1 MEQCEH
7 ANNIL
12 SVFPTKAAYAD
23 CWQNNISLGQIKGRS
38 FLIVFEKISHGLT
51 MAKNDAAPQSLDKFD
66 RAILDLVQ
74 RDNTMPLRLMAEQ
87 VNLSTAAVQR
97 RIKRMEEVGVITG
110 NVAIVD
116 PTAVGRPIT
125 IIVEVMAER
134 TSIDALEA
142 MKAHFAVPEVQQC
155 YYVTGEVDFVLVLT
169 VASMQEYQ
177 ALARRLFAENANV
190 TWFKTIVAL
199 DRVKVGLSVPSVS
212 G

>member
-1 MEQCEH
+1 M
-7 ANNIL
+7 
-12 SVFPTKAAYAD
+12 V
-23 CWQNNISLGQIKGRS
+23 
-38 FLIVFEKISHGLT
+38 KI
-51 MAKNDAAPQSLDKFD
+51 DIAPESLDKFD

-74 RDNTMPLRLMAEQ
+74 RDNSMPLRLMAEQ

-97 RIKRMEEVGVITG
+97 RIKRMEKGGVITG

-134 TSIDALEA
+134 TSIEALEA

-199 DRVKVGLSVPSVS
+199 DRVKVGLGVPSVP

>member
-1 MEQCEH
+1 M
-7 ANNIL
+7 
-12 SVFPTKAAYAD
+12 
-23 CWQNNISLGQIKGRS
+23 IKTTATS
-38 FLIVFEKISHGLT
+38 Q
-51 MAKNDAAPQSLDKFD
+51 ALDKFD

-74 RDNTMPLRLMAEQ
+74 CDNTMALRLIAEQ

-97 RIKRMEEVGVITG
+97 RLKRMEEGGVITG

-134 TSIDALEA
+134 TSLEALEA

-177 ALARRLFAENANV
+177 ALARRLFAQNTNV

-199 DRVKVGLSVPSVS
+199 DRVKVGLDVPSGV

>member
-1 MEQCEH
+1 M
-7 ANNIL
+7 
-12 SVFPTKAAYAD
+12 
-23 CWQNNISLGQIKGRS
+23 IKTTATS
-38 FLIVFEKISHGLT
+38 Q
-51 MAKNDAAPQSLDKFD
+51 ALDKFD

-74 RDNTMPLRLMAEQ
+74 RDNTMALRLIAEQ

-97 RIKRMEEVGVITG
+97 RLKRMEEGGVITG

-134 TSIDALEA
+134 TSLEALEA

-177 ALARRLFAENANV
+177 ALARRLFAENTNV

-199 DRVKVGLSVPSVS
+199 DRVKVGLDVPS
-212 G
+212 GAG

>member
-1 MEQCEH
+1 M
-7 ANNIL
+7 
-12 SVFPTKAAYAD
+12 
-23 CWQNNISLGQIKGRS
+23 IKTTATS
-38 FLIVFEKISHGLT
+38 Q
-51 MAKNDAAPQSLDKFD
+51 ALDKFD

-74 RDNTMPLRLMAEQ
+74 RDNTMALRLIAEQ

-97 RIKRMEEVGVITG
+97 RLKRMEEGGVITG

-134 TSIDALEA
+134 TSLEALEA

-177 ALARRLFAENANV
+177 ALARRLFAENTNV

-199 DRVKVGLSVPSVS
+199 DRVKVGLDVPS
-212 G
+212 GGG

>member
-1 MEQCEH
+1 MAIH
-7 ANNIL
+7 D
-12 SVFPTKAAYAD
+12 VAA
-23 CWQNNISLGQIKGRS
+23 
-38 FLIVFEKISHGLT
+38 E
-51 MAKNDAAPQSLDKFD
+51 PLDKFD

-74 RDNTMPLRLMAEQ
+74 RDNTVPLRLVAEQ

-97 RIKRMEEVGVITG
+97 RIKRMEERGVITA
-110 NVAIVD
+110 NVAVVD

-134 TSIDALEA
+134 TSLDALEA

-199 DRVKVGLSVPSVS
+199 DRVKVGLEIPCE
-212 G
+212 

>member
-1 MEQCEH
+1 MPIILCE
-7 ANNIL
+7 
-12 SVFPTKAAYAD
+12 FPIKAARAVCRQD
-23 CWQNNISLGQIKGRS
+23 NISHGEIKGRS
-38 FLIVFEKISHGLT
+38 FLVVFEKISREPD
-51 MAKNDAAPQSLDKFD
+51 MAKHDAASEPLDKFD

-74 RDNTMPLRLMAEQ
+74 RDNTTPLRLMAEQ

-97 RIKRMEEVGVITG
+97 RIKRMEERGVITG

-134 TSIDALEA
+134 TSIEALGA

-199 DRVKVGLSVPSVS
+199 DRVKVGLDVPSVP
-212 G
+212 GH

>member
-1 MEQCEH
+1 M
-7 ANNIL
+7 ANTHTATE
-12 SVFPTKAAYAD
+12 P
-23 CWQNNISLGQIKGRS
+23 
-38 FLIVFEKISHGLT
+38 
-51 MAKNDAAPQSLDKFD
+51 LDKFD
-66 RAILDLVQ
+66 RAILELVQ
-74 RDNTMPLRLMAEQ
+74 RDNTTALRLIAEQ

-97 RIKRMEEVGVITG
+97 RIKRMEEKGMITG

-125 IIVEVMAER
+125 IIVEVMTER
-134 TSIDALEA
+134 TSLDELEK

-177 ALARRLFAENANV
+177 VLARRLFAENANV

-199 DRVKVGLSVPSVS
+199 DRVKVGLEVPSVPA
-212 G
+212 

>member
-1 MEQCEH
+1 M
-7 ANNIL
+7 
-12 SVFPTKAAYAD
+12 
-23 CWQNNISLGQIKGRS
+23 IKNPATS
-38 FLIVFEKISHGLT
+38 Q
-51 MAKNDAAPQSLDKFD
+51 ALDKFD

-74 RDNTMPLRLMAEQ
+74 RDNTMALRLIAEQ

-97 RIKRMEEVGVITG
+97 RLKRMEEGGVITG

-134 TSIDALEA
+134 TSLEALEA
-142 MKAHFAVPEVQQC
+142 MKAHVAVPEVQQC

-177 ALARRLFAENANV
+177 ALARRLFAENTNV

-199 DRVKVGLSVPSVS
+199 DRVKVGLDVPS
-212 G
+212 GGG

>member
-1 MEQCEH
+1 M
-7 ANNIL
+7 
-12 SVFPTKAAYAD
+12 
-23 CWQNNISLGQIKGRS
+23 IKTTATS
-38 FLIVFEKISHGLT
+38 Q
-51 MAKNDAAPQSLDKFD
+51 ALDKFD

-74 RDNTMPLRLMAEQ
+74 RDNTMALRLIAEQ

-97 RIKRMEEVGVITG
+97 RLKRMDEGGVITG

-134 TSIDALEA
+134 TSLEALEA

-177 ALARRLFAENANV
+177 ALARRLFAENTNV

-199 DRVKVGLSVPSVS
+199 DRVKVGLDVPSGV

>member
-1 MEQCEH
+1 M
-7 ANNIL
+7 
-12 SVFPTKAAYAD
+12 
-23 CWQNNISLGQIKGRS
+23 IKTTATS
-38 FLIVFEKISHGLT
+38 Q
-51 MAKNDAAPQSLDKFD
+51 ALDKFD

-74 RDNTMPLRLMAEQ
+74 CDNTMALRLIAEQ

-97 RIKRMEEVGVITG
+97 RLKRMEEGGVITG

-134 TSIDALEA
+134 TSLEALEA

-177 ALARRLFAENANV
+177 ALARRLFAENTNV

-199 DRVKVGLSVPSVS
+199 DRVKVGLDVPSGV

>member
-1 MEQCEH
+1 M
-7 ANNIL
+7 
-12 SVFPTKAAYAD
+12 
-23 CWQNNISLGQIKGRS
+23 RS
-38 FLIVFEKISHGLT
+38 FLLVFEKFSREPD
-51 MAKNDAAPQSLDKFD
+51 MVKSAAAPQSLDKFD
-66 RAILDLVQ
+66 RAILELVQ
-74 RDNTMPLRLMAEQ
+74 RDNAMPLRLMAEQ

-97 RIKRMEEVGVITG
+97 RIKRMEEAGVITG

-116 PTAVGRPIT
+116 PNAVGRPIT

-134 TSIDALEA
+134 TSIEALEA
-142 MKAHFAVPEVQQC
+142 MKAHFRVPEVQQC

-177 ALARRLFAENANV
+177 ALARRLFAENTNV

-199 DRVKVGLSVPSVS
+199 DRVKVGLEVPA

>member
-1 MEQCEH
+1 
-7 ANNIL
+7 
-12 SVFPTKAAYAD
+12 
-23 CWQNNISLGQIKGRS
+23 
-38 FLIVFEKISHGLT
+38 
-51 MAKNDAAPQSLDKFD
+51 MAKNDAALESLDKFD

-97 RIKRMEEVGVITG
+97 RIKRMEAGGVITG

-134 TSIDALEA
+134 TSIEALEA

-169 VASMQEYQ
+169 VASMNEYQ
-177 ALARRLFAENANV
+177 TLARRLFAENSNV

-199 DRVKVGLSVPSVS
+199 DRVKVGLNVPSMPV
-212 G
+212 GIVI

>member
-1 MEQCEH
+1 M
-7 ANNIL
+7 
-12 SVFPTKAAYAD
+12 
-23 CWQNNISLGQIKGRS
+23 IKKPATS
-38 FLIVFEKISHGLT
+38 Q
-51 MAKNDAAPQSLDKFD
+51 DLDKFD

-74 RDNTMPLRLMAEQ
+74 RDNTMALRLIAEQ

-97 RIKRMEEVGVITG
+97 RLKRMEEGGVITG

-134 TSIDALEA
+134 TSLDALEA

-177 ALARRLFAENANV
+177 ALARRLFAQNTNV

-199 DRVKVGLSVPSVS
+199 DRVKVGLDVPS
-212 G
+212 GGG

>member
-1 MEQCEH
+1 M
-7 ANNIL
+7 
-12 SVFPTKAAYAD
+12 
-23 CWQNNISLGQIKGRS
+23 IKNTAVS
-38 FLIVFEKISHGLT
+38 
-51 MAKNDAAPQSLDKFD
+51 QSLDKFD
-66 RAILDLVQ
+66 LAILDLVQ
-74 RDNTMPLRLMAEQ
+74 RDNTMALRLIAEQ

-97 RIKRMEEVGVITG
+97 RLKRMEEGGVITG

-116 PTAVGRPIT
+116 PTAIGRPIT

-134 TSIDALEA
+134 TSLEALEA

-177 ALARRLFAENANV
+177 ALARRLFAENTNV

-199 DRVKVGLSVPSVS
+199 DRVKVGLAVPSMP

>member
-1 MEQCEH
+1 
-7 ANNIL
+7 
-12 SVFPTKAAYAD
+12 
-23 CWQNNISLGQIKGRS
+23 
-38 FLIVFEKISHGLT
+38 
-51 MAKNDAAPQSLDKFD
+51 MAKTDAASESLDKFD

-74 RDNTMPLRLMAEQ
+74 RDNTTPLRLMAEQ

-97 RIKRMEEVGVITG
+97 RIKRMEERGVITG

-134 TSIDALEA
+134 TSLEALEA

-199 DRVKVGLSVPSVS
+199 DRVKVGLEVPSVA

>member
-1 MEQCEH
+1 M
-7 ANNIL
+7 
-12 SVFPTKAAYAD
+12 
-23 CWQNNISLGQIKGRS
+23 IKTTATS
-38 FLIVFEKISHGLT
+38 Q
-51 MAKNDAAPQSLDKFD
+51 ALDKFD

-74 RDNTMPLRLMAEQ
+74 RDNTMALRLIAEQ

-97 RIKRMEEVGVITG
+97 RLKRMEEGGVITG

-134 TSIDALEA
+134 TSLEALEA

-177 ALARRLFAENANV
+177 ALARRLFAENTNV

-199 DRVKVGLSVPSVS
+199 DRVKVGLDVPSGV